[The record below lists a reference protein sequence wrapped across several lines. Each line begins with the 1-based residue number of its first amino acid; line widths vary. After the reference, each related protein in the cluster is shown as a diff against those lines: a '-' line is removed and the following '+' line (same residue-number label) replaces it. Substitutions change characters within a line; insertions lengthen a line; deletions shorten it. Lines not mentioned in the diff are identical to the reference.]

1 MQLTAIELPYADDA
15 LAPYLSGETLQ
26 YHYGKHYLGYVRKL
40 AEAIAGTPYEDM
52 NLTEIVCSATD
63 EPFFNNAA
71 QAWNHEFYWHSMA
84 PSGTAVLDDSL
95 GGAVRRDFGSIES
108 LEKTFKQAAISVF
121 GSGWAWLVRA
131 PSGRLEVVTT
141 KDADCPLREGK
152 QPLLTC
158 DVWEHAY
165 YLDYENHRSRYVDAW
180 WNLANWEFA
189 AANFHRH
196 DVVITR

>member
-1 MQLTAIELPYADDA
+1 MTFQLPSLPYPLNSLEPHLSARVLELHHGRHHRKYVERVNA
-15 LAPYLSGETLQ
+15 LVEEAGLEGLSMEGLIQTQRGTLF
-26 YHYGKHYLGYVRKL
+26 
-40 AEAIAGTPYEDM
+40 D
-52 NLTEIVCSATD
+52 
-63 EPFFNNAA
+63 NAA

>member
-1 MQLTAIELPYADDA
+1 MTFQLPSLPYPLNSLEPHLSARVLELHHGRHHRKYVERVNA
-15 LAPYLSGETLQ
+15 LVEEAGLEGLSMEGLIQTQRGTLF
-26 YHYGKHYLGYVRKL
+26 
-40 AEAIAGTPYEDM
+40 D
-52 NLTEIVCSATD
+52 
-63 EPFFNNAA
+63 NAA

-108 LEKTFKQAAISVF
+108 LEKAFKQAALSVF

-165 YLDYENHRSRYVDAW
+165 YLDYENHRNRYVDTW